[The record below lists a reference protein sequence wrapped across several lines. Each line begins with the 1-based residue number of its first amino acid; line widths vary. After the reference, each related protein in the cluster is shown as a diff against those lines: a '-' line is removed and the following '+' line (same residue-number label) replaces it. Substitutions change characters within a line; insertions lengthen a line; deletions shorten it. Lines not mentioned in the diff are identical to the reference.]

1 MKISNVTLSVK
12 HTEDFMTYLCPIYLD
27 INHKNIVTNRL
38 KNINNLILKVTNTS
52 GLSVCYILFVVFT
65 FLLLRQKDSSWS
77 C

>member
-38 KNINNLILKVTNTS
+38 KDINNLILKVTNTS

-65 FLLLRQKDSSWS
+65 FLLLRPKDSS
-77 C
+77 